1 MEAQAIWRYA
11 ACAVN
16 EMGDLTIG
24 GDGMILL
31 SATGLR
37 LALHKASHEGW
48 KLHSVECTGVE
59 SYLVILE
66 K

>member
-1 MEAQAIWRYA
+1 
-11 ACAVN
+11 
-16 EMGDLTIG
+16 
-24 GDGMILL
+24 MILL